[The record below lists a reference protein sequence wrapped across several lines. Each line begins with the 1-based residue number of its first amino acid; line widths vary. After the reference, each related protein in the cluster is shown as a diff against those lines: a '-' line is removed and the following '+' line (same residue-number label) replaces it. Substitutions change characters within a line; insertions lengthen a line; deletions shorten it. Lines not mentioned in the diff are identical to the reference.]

1 MAIWS
6 GHAFTGAVS
15 PVQTVGMDPAHEQRP
30 CNVRF
35 EWGLPC
41 AAAVAVDA
49 DVAIVVDVLFLHHD
63 AQRRA
68 RRGHRRVAQ
77 PVERPDSAYL
87 RPTAQC
93 ARALGRS
100 GARALGGSAATAGQI
115 RLSPLSIRVNERP
128 ARLVL
133 PSPNGS
139 TIAHELGAQV
149 TVCLGACLRN
159 AAALAARICA
169 QHSPGAATIAVIAAG
184 EQWPDGGLRP
194 AVEDLWG
201 AGAVIAGLADAGRT
215 ALPPEAEL
223 AEAGYQTVRGRE
235 RQALLSWASGR
246 ELVDQGYRADVEVAA
261 EAGLSDAIPLLSGG
275 RFVTAAG
282 SLMVGRGRS
291 SRVGGGWC

>member
-1 MAIWS
+1 MRSLVQYPRCRLSAWTLRTS
-6 GHAFTGAVS
+6 SVPATFVSTGACRAPRRWLS
-15 PVQTVGMDPAHEQRP
+15 TLTWPSWST
-30 CNVRF
+30 CCSF
-35 EWGLPC
+35 TTTLS
-41 AAAVAVDA
+41 VALDA
-49 DVAIVVDVLFLHHD
+49 GIVVLPNRWND
-63 AQRRA
+63 
-68 RRGHRRVAQ
+68 
-77 PVERPDSAYL
+77 
-87 RPTAQC
+87 PTAHTC
-93 ARALGRS
+93 ARQHNAVL
-100 GARALGGSAATAGQI
+100 ALGGSAATAGQI
-115 RLSPLSIRVNERP
+115 RLSPLSIRVNEPP